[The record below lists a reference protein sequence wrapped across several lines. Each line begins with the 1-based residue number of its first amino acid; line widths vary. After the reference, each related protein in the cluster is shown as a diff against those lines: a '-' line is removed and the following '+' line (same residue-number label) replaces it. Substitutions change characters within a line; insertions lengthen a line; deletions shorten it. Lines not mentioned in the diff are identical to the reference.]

1 MSDSTVEGLRPPR
14 SSGASPAS
22 ASFSIARQI
31 TDLVIH
37 RQAKGEEIRVLGLTG
52 PPGTGKTT
60 VAALVSEMLESAGL
74 EVAGIAPMDGF
85 HLSNA
90 LLDEWDLH
98 DRKGAPETFDVQGY
112 LSLLQRVHEISG
124 TPLPGSAPDAPAAR
138 AGALVLAPDY
148 RRDMHEPVAASIS
161 LGPSGIV
168 ITEGNYLGLDRPG
181 WREIRRLIDLLVFI
195 DTDEADI
202 YRRLIAR
209 HEAFGRDRAAAAH
222 WVRTVDAPNVGLVNS
237 CRANADALVRAEL

>member
-1 MSDSTVEGLRPPR
+1 MSDALSRPP
-14 SSGASPAS
+14 APARGPS
-22 ASFSIARQI
+22 ASFCVAQQI
-31 TDLVIH
+31 TDLVLH

-60 VAALVSEMLESAGL
+60 VAALVAEMLESAGA
-74 EVAGIAPMDGF
+74 EVAGVAPMDGF

-90 LLDEWDLH
+90 LLDEWDLRE
-98 DRKGAPETFDVQGY
+98 RKGAPETFDVHGY
-112 LSLLQRVHEISG
+112 VSLLQRVHEVSG
-124 TPLPGSAPDAPAAR
+124 TPLPASAPDAPAAR

-148 RRDMHEPVAASIS
+148 RRELHEPVAASIP

-181 WREIRRLIDLLVFI
+181 WREARRLIDLLVFI
-195 DTDEADI
+195 DTDETDI

-209 HEAFGRDRAAAAH
+209 HEAFGKERAAAAH
-222 WVRTVDAPNVGLVNS
+222 WVRTVDAPNVELVNS
-237 CRANADALVRAEL
+237 CRGSADAVVRAER